1 MSLLGIDD
9 PRTAMLMGL
18 ASGLLTP
25 TRGGQFAPALQ
36 QGLLGGMQGYQTA
49 RQMQGQQQDR
59 EMRQRLAEAQLAQ
72 GAEAADMRKR
82 EFGMQEQRF
91 AAEQAQMRAAQERQ
105 QRQSE
110 YLQQVAA
117 GKPINAS
124 EAFAVGLSTA
134 DAKALAESGNWGRST
149 VKTWKQVRGPDGK
162 VVEVGLDEFG
172 QPVQGAQQ
180 TPFIEPKVMDLG
192 GKSVAYDPAAVQP
205 GQAWDKTMT
214 PGEAASNA
222 IARGNLSVSQARLG
236 LERQRFSAEQGAGAP
251 LVYNADVGGYIPKQ
265 LTAGQMPTVVPL
277 PGGQPGKPPT
287 EFQSRNAQ
295 YAAMMK
301 EAENI
306 LTPIEST
313 GAPNV
318 RTAVAGALPFVGAV
332 AERGM
337 MSKDQQRYRQAQ
349 ETWVRAKLRLES
361 GAAIGKDE
369 MEREIATFFPMVG
382 DTPPVIAQKRAMRQ
396 QAIAGMSG
404 AAGPAVRTI
413 PIASQSGAGTG
424 TVSGTIGAPTAP
436 RVLRFDANGNMIGN

>member
-1 MSLLGIDD
+1 MDD
-9 PRTAMLMGL
+9 PRSALLMGL
-18 ASGLLTP
+18 ATGLLTP

-91 AAEQAQMRAAQERQ
+91 SAEQAQQRAAMERQ
-105 QRQSE
+105 QRQAE

-117 GKPINAS
+117 GRPISAA
-124 EAFAVGLSTA
+124 EAFSVGLSTT

-162 VVEVGLDEFG
+162 VVEIGLDEFG

-180 TPFIEPKVMDLG
+180 TPFIEPKPLDLG
-192 GKSVAYDPAAVQP
+192 GRVTMFDPTAVQP
-205 GQAWDKTMT
+205 GQQFDKTMT
-214 PGEAASNA
+214 PGEAANNR
-222 IARGNLSVSQARLG
+222 IAQGNLGVAQARLG
-236 LERQRFSAEQGAGAP
+236 LERQRFAADQAQNGAGAP
-251 LVYNADVGGYIPKQ
+251 LVFNADVGGYIPKQ
-265 LTAGQMPTVVPL
+265 LTAGQIPTVVPL

-318 RTAVAGALPFVGAV
+318 RTAVASALPFVGAV

-369 MEREIATFFPMVG
+369 MEREISTFFPMVG

-424 TVSGTIGAPTAP
+424 TVSGTIGVPTAP